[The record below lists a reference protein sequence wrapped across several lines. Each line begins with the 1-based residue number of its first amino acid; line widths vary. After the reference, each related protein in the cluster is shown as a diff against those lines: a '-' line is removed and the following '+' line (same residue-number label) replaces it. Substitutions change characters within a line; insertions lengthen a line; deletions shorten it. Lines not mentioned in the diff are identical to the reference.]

1 MYYFYGP
8 TSVLAS
14 IGERGVVAERG
25 GSEQGLSFSCG
36 RRSIPR
42 SISLIAAEWAP
53 LTTSRKK
60 LANGWPRGMER

>member
-1 MYYFYGP
+1 MRLYYFYSP

-36 RRSIPR
+36 RRSIPGSKR
-42 SISLIAAEWAP
+42 A
-53 LTTSRKK
+53 
-60 LANGWPRGMER
+60 